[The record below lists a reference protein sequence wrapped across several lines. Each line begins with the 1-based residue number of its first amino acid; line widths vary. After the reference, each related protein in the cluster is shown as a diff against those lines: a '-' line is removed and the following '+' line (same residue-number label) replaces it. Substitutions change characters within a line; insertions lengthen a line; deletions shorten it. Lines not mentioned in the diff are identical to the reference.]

1 MERIGLPGQLQDV
14 DMNWW
19 VVPEGFLGQLQTA
32 FTVGPVLHIY
42 TPKQSTLKPPGAV
55 AGPFATQAEA
65 QAKADE
71 LNKSG
76 VATPGNIAKQAASSA
91 LTSLNPLAPVFQANI
106 WMRVGEFIIGIVLI
120 GVGLAKLTGAENFIS
135 TAVKKVPL

>member
-1 MERIGLPGQLQDV
+1 
-14 DMNWW
+14 MNWW
-19 VVPEGFLGQLQTA
+19 VVPEGLLGQLQTA

-42 TPKQSTLKPPGAV
+42 TPKQSPTKPPGAV
-55 AGPFATQAEA
+55 AGPFSSQQEA

-76 VATPGNIAKQAASSA
+76 VATPANIGKQAVSSA

-106 WMRVGEFIIGIVLI
+106 WLRVGEFVIGIVLL

-135 TAVKKVPL
+135 NAVGKVPL